1 MKKSCSMGGEIRRH
15 DSIYHKIKKE
25 QSRRILIR
33 LEEEAL
39 GK

>member
-1 MKKSCSMGGEIRRH
+1 MGGEIRRH

-25 QSRRILIR
+25 QSRRILIK
-33 LEEEAL
+33 LEKEAL